1 MVAKFI
7 PMKYG
12 EESDRVKKA
21 QKLLQKSGSTIKE
34 NGVYTIGMSSAV
46 RAFQK
51 KNKLPVTG
59 VIDAK
64 TFSKLLEYDKPAK
77 PVRRKTK

>member
-34 NGVYTIGMSSAV
+34 NGVYTIGMASAV